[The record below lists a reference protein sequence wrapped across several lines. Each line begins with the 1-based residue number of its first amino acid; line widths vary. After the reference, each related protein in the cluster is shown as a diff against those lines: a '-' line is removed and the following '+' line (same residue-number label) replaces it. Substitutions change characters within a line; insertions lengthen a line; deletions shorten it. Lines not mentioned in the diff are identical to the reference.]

1 MKKYYLYRL
10 LCIGLLT
17 GLCLM
22 SCTDE
27 DWSSNGNTQKGIV
40 LSPYKEKQVS
50 RAMEAG
56 DEYFDVDTRYRIWIM
71 NQGTDTSE
79 ESAEVNGIEAT
90 ETMRGNIHII
100 NVRPIEQTTPDFYG
114 FTQNSKTDIPDA
126 RLVTDS
132 YSIELQLD
140 GDYIDYLRGE
150 LKAPYD
156 NSDYAQ
162 GDILQM
168 PFKHIM
174 SQVTF
179 QVSKDTELETDIQ
192 LVNIEMVGTDPNNP
206 KGITSDGTYKVYN
219 NEFVFSRNK
228 KIRTVNGNGMDVP
241 SADLGSDNV
250 GKVAK
255 ILVFPTFE
263 TATEEQKDDIP
274 LTYLRVTFK
283 DSENYY
289 GITDNEGN
297 STVFVPVYNTI
308 TSVEGTTEPLEF
320 RQNYAYTLH
329 IAFSSDIRR
338 VVTLVPK
345 VYEWI
350 EGEGNANNGFTQEQD
365 MGQPVTFNGVL
376 WSDRNLGATSGNP
389 TRSVEDWYNSIG
401 YVYQYGRNIPYYPY
415 DYRNGNIDYS
425 TPADVALGTNGRTV
439 YPVIDKDSWNGNL
452 TFVPNGESDNLIW
465 DLASAEENGT
475 KNLGYYNDS
484 ETKYRLDYL
493 DGYNNNWAT
502 NDEKNPCPPGWR
514 LPTVRD
520 FMGILPSSG
529 WAGNITFRRFTYIH
543 DSNGGWRTNVGD
555 DLAPHD
561 NYEKDESIKE
571 DLENIADFTT
581 ADKNDK
587 AYDGKF
593 PYLFREETDDM
604 LDGSNSRGVY
614 VISMAEEDRVLVK
627 DEHNSLERASS
638 RGGADF
644 VYRWGT
650 IYGIKNQGT
659 NDAYRVKWNIQLM
672 STESPRSE
680 NNADFGLPVSTYSVD
695 SYPFR
700 GLLVIS
706 RYETSPTDDFTPDS
720 NGEYEQAVKQ
730 YDWEHPVEVMYLP
743 IGGICDA
750 EFTSGTMRNIG
761 TEAWYATSE
770 TTEDDELRK
779 KIVWIK
785 YAGTN
790 SMQNQTIIVSD
801 MSFIGA
807 AVHVRCVR
815 DLYNANNN

>member
-1 MKKYYLYRL
+1 MKKYLYRL

-79 ESAEVNGIEAT
+79 ESAEVNGIEAK

-179 QVSKDTELETDIQ
+179 QVSKDTELDTDIQ

-206 KGITSDGTYKVYN
+206 EGITSDGTYKVYN

-250 GKVAK
+250 GKVAR

-263 TATEEQKDDIP
+263 TATEEQREIP

-283 DSENYY
+283 DSKNYY
-289 GITDNEGN
+289 GIGDNEGN
-297 STVFVPVYNTI
+297 STVLVPIYNTI
-308 TSVEGTTEPLEF
+308 TSVEGTTDALEF

-350 EGEGNANNGFTQEQD
+350 EGEGNADNGFTQEQD

-415 DYRNGNIDYS
+415 NYSNGKIDYS
-425 TPADVALGTNGRTV
+425 IPASVALEKNGRAV
-439 YPVIDKDSWNGNL
+439 YPVVDVASWGDNPVLALINATDNNINL
-452 TFVPNGESDNLIW
+452 VWNLETAQESGSNR
-465 DLASAEENGT
+465 
-475 KNLGYYNDS
+475 NLGYYRGKS
-484 ETKYRLDYL
+484 PYRYRLSYL
-493 DGYNNNWAT
+493 NEY
-502 NDEKNPCPPGWR
+502 NDEWEKNTKTPCPPGWR
-514 LPTVRD
+514 LPTTQD

-529 WAGNITFRRFTYIH
+529 FAGNITFRIINSINLITGSW
-543 DSNGGWRTNVGD
+543 DSGTNGEYDYETN
-555 DLAPHD
+555 PE
-561 NYEKDESIKE
+561 NKE
-571 DLENIADFTT
+571 RLEELMDFRNGN
-581 ADKNDK
+581 KERVYK
-587 AYDGKF
+587 GSY

-604 LDGSNSRGVY
+604 LDGTNKRGVY
-614 VISMAEEDRVLVK
+614 ILSMGEGDKVTVR
-627 DEHNSLERASS
+627 DSHNSLGRESN
-638 RGGADF
+638 GDT
-644 VYRWGT
+644 YRYHWGT

-659 NDAYRVKWNIQLM
+659 DNAYRIKWNIQLV
-672 STESPRSE
+672 TDE
-680 NNADFGLPVSTYSVD
+680 NPTSIWNDYYKEYIQTYTTD
-695 SYPFR
+695 DYPFR

-706 RYETSPTDDFTPDS
+706 RYEASRTDDFIADA
-720 NGEYEQAVKQ
+720 NGDYQQAVEQ
-730 YDWEHPVEVMYLP
+730 YDWKHPVEVMYLP
-743 IGGICDA
+743 IGGYCDA
-750 EFTSGTMRNIG
+750 ETSEGKVRNIG
-761 TEAWYATSE
+761 TEVWYATSE
-770 TTEDDELRK
+770 ANVEGRDEDDQRK
-779 KIVWIK
+779 SIVWIK
-785 YAGTN
+785 YAGSDSAN
-790 SMQNQTIIVSD
+790 SQTIAFSD
-801 MSFIGA
+801 LSRLGA
-807 AVHVRCVR
+807 AVYVRCVR
-815 DLYNANNN
+815 DLYNTNNN